1 VGRAP
6 GKTRAQRKHERE
18 QRALLRLRKAAVA
31 YTTASDGDT
40 SDDGPDDTNR
50 LAFAF
55 AELTASCD
63 RYTNTLNARE
73 RRKLARSGRA

>member
-1 VGRAP
+1 
-6 GKTRAQRKHERE
+6 
-18 QRALLRLRKAAVA
+18 LLRLRKAAVA

-40 SDDGPDDTNR
+40 SDDGATDATR

-55 AELTASCD
+55 ADLTSACD
-63 RYTNTLNARE
+63 RYTNTLNASE